1 MTWDDLKQFFEKFL
15 LTSAVIGA
23 IGGLV
28 ELAFKPIRKCRDR
41 KKAQVDAERKRIERE
56 NRIDESLANIDQ
68 HLEEAVAFEKWK
80 EEVDQKL
87 TEHEEAIQ
95 DSKNERRVVWRAQRA
110 TLSGLM
116 QLLKRNNEKN
126 ESIEKIIEEMDVYV
140 DDNLRQ

>member
-41 KKAQVDAERKRIERE
+41 QKAQVDAERKRIERE

-68 HLEEAVAFEKWK
+68 HLEEAVAFEKWR
-80 EEVDQKL
+80 EAVDKKL

-95 DSKNERRVVWRAQRA
+95 ESKNERRVVWRAQRA